1 VWLDR
6 DEFNDIIRY
15 LEDEMVHETST
26 DMKKKVAEEVGR
38 IRTDRSESTLSEILD
53 AKSAISALIS
63 VSIFDHPKL
72 ASFLLQ
78 ANKAERVVGGN

>member
-1 VWLDR
+1 
-6 DEFNDIIRY
+6 
-15 LEDEMVHETST
+15 
-26 DMKKKVAEEVGR
+26 MKQKAVQEVKAVFSDKSKGKL
-38 IRTDRSESTLSEILD
+38 TEILD

-78 ANKAERVVGGN
+78 ANKAERVIGGN

>member
-1 VWLDR
+1 
-6 DEFNDIIRY
+6 
-15 LEDEMVHETST
+15 
-26 DMKKKVAEEVGR
+26 MKKKVAEEVGR

-53 AKSAISALIS
+53 AKSAISALIG

-78 ANKAERVVGGN
+78 ANKAERVIGGN